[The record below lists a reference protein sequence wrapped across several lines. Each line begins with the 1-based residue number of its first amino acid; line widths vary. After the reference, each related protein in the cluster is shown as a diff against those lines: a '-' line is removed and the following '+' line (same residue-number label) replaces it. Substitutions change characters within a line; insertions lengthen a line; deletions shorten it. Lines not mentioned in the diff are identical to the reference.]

1 MNEPLRCRKC
11 NATVITPVA
20 DCLMIHNCTRMML
33 VIENKELLEAMKE
46 TNEGMKSLVDFYHTE
61 PVNFFNK

>member
-1 MNEPLRCRKC
+1 
-11 NATVITPVA
+11 
-20 DCLMIHNCTRMML
+20 MIHNCTRMML